1 MEMARAA
8 GVHATGFL
16 VEPDGHAL
24 GEIARLVEAGAVT
37 VEVEQVYPLAE
48 AAEAQRRMASGR
60 TRGKLVLD
68 TVN

>member
-1 MEMARAA
+1 
-8 GVHATGFL
+8 
-16 VEPDGHAL
+16 
-24 GEIARLVEAGAVT
+24 LVEAGAVK

-68 TVN
+68 TIN